1 MHRVGAA
8 LSAWWRE
15 AWISVEARLSGTPP
29 IEASVASPLGLSEP
43 NDFPAADHIRLNR
56 RVGPRQPGQPDIYP
70 EYAGGWN
77 GVAYRFFECA
87 QNDVAFRTWFARG
100 GPSPVIDLRY
110 RQETHLFYFFVA
122 GLASIE
128 SFSYMAYALAA
139 FIDPANFP
147 LVTPAQKR
155 AITPALTVS
164 KYNIGFPGDKVTLAL
179 DAVIA
184 SQEFIEW
191 SAIRNVLA
199 HRISPARAF
208 LAGGPQ
214 HGTAL
219 WMGLG
224 TLDAA
229 TTRDRRAW
237 LAAKLTDLVEATA
250 DFADARL

>member
-1 MHRVGAA
+1 VRRIRAGVSGWWHRARLA
-8 LSAWWRE
+8 
-15 AWISVEARLSGTPP
+15 VEARLSGVSP
-29 IEASVASPLGLSEP
+29 IRASAASPLGLLAP
-43 NDFPAADHIRLNR
+43 NDFPDADHDRLNR
-56 RVGPRQPGQPDIYP
+56 RVGPRQPGQPDIYA
-70 EYAGGWN
+70 EYAGGSN

-87 QNDVAFRTWFARG
+87 QNDGAFQTWFSRG

-128 SFSYMAYALAA
+128 SFSYMAYTLAA

-147 LVTPAQKR
+147 LVTPAHKR

-164 KYNIGFPGDKVTLAL
+164 KYNIGFPGDKLTLAL

-184 SQEFIEW
+184 SQEYIEW
-191 SAIRNVLA
+191 SATRNVLA

-208 LAGGPQ
+208 FVGGPQ
-214 HGTAL
+214 HGTAS

-229 TTRDRRAW
+229 TTRDRRTW
-237 LAAKLTDLVEATA
+237 LAAKLADLVGAAA